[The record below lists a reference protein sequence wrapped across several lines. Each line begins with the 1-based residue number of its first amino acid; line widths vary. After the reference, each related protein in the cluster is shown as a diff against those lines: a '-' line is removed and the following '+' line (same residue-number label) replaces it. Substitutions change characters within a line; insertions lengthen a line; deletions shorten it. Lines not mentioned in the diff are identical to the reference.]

1 VFDLSRYSAVF
12 AIGTPPALT
21 VARQRATMTNADE
34 KETRMIE
41 KVALA
46 IVVAGAL
53 MTTVAHAAPRGQDVQ
68 APRGQDVQA
77 PRAQA
82 AIHVEVI
89 TE

>member
-1 VFDLSRYSAVF
+1 
-12 AIGTPPALT
+12 
-21 VARQRATMTNADE
+21 MTNADE
-34 KETRMIE
+34 KETRMIK

-53 MTTVAHAAPRGQDVQ
+53 MMTVAHAAPRGQDVQ